1 LNELTV
7 LESIDVRQATETG
20 CPKLAVLYSLNTATL
35 EVCMSP
41 RKLKIDPI
49 IIEMPSQK
57 MAVVQGKGPPD
68 KVFAKIFPALYGSVY
83 TLKFDL
89 KKRGLESFKV
99 NCPRARYPNAHLSP
113 KGEWLIVA
121 GIPIPGNTASLP
133 QKEPD
138 TEVRLETWEYGTV
151 AQILHLGPY
160 DQETK
165 TIERL
170 QQFINDNGYEIA
182 GPHEEEYQSRPDAK
196 VIKTLI
202 RYQVKKKRQ

>member
-1 LNELTV
+1 
-7 LESIDVRQATETG
+7 
-20 CPKLAVLYSLNTATL
+20 
-35 EVCMSP
+35 MSP
-41 RKLKIDPI
+41 RKPKTDPI
-49 IIEMPSQK
+49 ILEMPPQK
-57 MAVVQGKGPPD
+57 MAVVRGKGSPD

-99 NCPRARYPNAHLSP
+99 SCPRARYPNAHLSP

-121 GIPIPGNTASLP
+121 GIPIPDNTISLP
-133 QKEPD
+133 QKQPD
-138 TEVRLETWEYGTV
+138 TEVKIETWKYGTV

-160 DQETK
+160 DQETE

-170 QQFINDNGYEIA
+170 HQFIMANGYEIA

-196 VIKTLI
+196 IIKTLI
-202 RYQVKKKRQ
+202 RYQVKKKSR